1 MQTTVTPGLLI
12 LHGNQLEQLRAAVFQ
27 WLRQHPLAPLETD
40 IFLVQSNGVAEWLK
54 IALAEEMKV
63 CAATRIA
70 LPARLLWESYRG
82 MLGRE
87 RVPRVS
93 PFDKSPL
100 TWRLMRLLPSLLD
113 DPVFAPLRYFLAD
126 GDAERRLQLAE
137 RLADLFDQYQ
147 VYRADWLADWA
158 AGRDQLRTA
167 RGDAMA
173 LKDDQRWQAQ
183 LWRAVAAD
191 VEPFE
196 RDTGRA
202 DIHDAFLAAIAGGDA
217 PAGKLPRRV
226 VLFGVSALPYQT
238 LQALAALAR
247 HTQVV
252 LAVPNPCQFYWGDI
266 IEGRDLLRAA
276 NKRQRQRNGHDLAQ
290 IPMEEL
296 HAHSHPLLASWGR
309 QGRDFIRMLDEFDEH
324 AQAEGRDDSLR
335 IDLFGEETGETLLQ
349 QVQVA
354 IRELRPLA
362 EHEQTPPDAGD
373 RSIEFHVA
381 HSVQREVEVLHDQL
395 LAMFAHS
402 GETGLRPRDVVVMV
416 PDIDTFTAA
425 IHAVF
430 GQYRR
435 NDERFIPFEI
445 GDVKDRSVNPLL
457 VALEWLLHL
466 PQQRCRQSEVRDL
479 LDVPALA
486 TRFGLQPDDLAT
498 LGAWIEGAGV
508 RWGLDQEHRA
518 GLGLGAAGEQNA
530 WIFGVRRMLLGYA
543 SGSGASFGGIEPYAE
558 VGGLDAALAGSLAQL
573 VEALLHWRTVL
584 AGARTPAEWGEQAR
598 ALLAAFFDADDEG
611 DRLTLAQ
618 LEGAL
623 QGWLETCG
631 HAGFVEQVPL
641 SVLRVAWL
649 GALDEPTL
657 NHQFVSGGVTFCTL
671 MPMRA
676 VPFRV
681 VCLLGMNDGDF
692 PRRAPK
698 ADFDLLALPG
708 MARPGDRSRRDDDR
722 YLMLE
727 ALLAAR
733 DKLYVSWVGR
743 NVRDNS
749 EQPPSVLVSQLRD
762 YLAAGWSLDRHLAS
776 LTTEHALQ
784 PFSRRYFEA
793 GGLLTYAREWRV
805 AHADADAAAAAQAGA
820 PALGPYELDPGTRLK
835 LDELASFL
843 RQPVKYFF
851 RRRLSVHF
859 ADAAMLGEDEE
870 PFGLNAL
877 ERYLL
882 EDTMLDDGGAVEDID
897 DVRAS
902 LEARAARLAR
912 EGVLPIGLIGQQV
925 QAQLVEALV
934 PVRSAWLSL
943 RASFPQAAEKRAI
956 NLPFGE
962 LQIDD
967 WLDRLCSN
975 GRDTAWLMQISSKV
989 TDKGGQAR
997 GDKLM
1002 LMWLRQLAAAA
1013 LGFPVTG
1020 YLVARDAIV
1029 SMAPLDPATSRDAL
1043 ATLLALWRE
1052 GMNHPL
1058 PTACKTGLALVQ
1070 QGDPRAVY
1078 DGGFDISGE
1087 RDELCLARLWPEFS
1101 ALALEEAWEDCTREL
1116 YGPLADWLQQHITID
1131 PISAPDDGAGE
1142 EQ

>member
-1 MQTTVTPGLLI
+1 
-12 LHGNQLEQLRAAVFQ
+12 
-27 WLRQHPLAPLETD
+27 
-40 IFLVQSNGVAEWLK
+40 
-54 IALAEEMKV
+54 
-63 CAATRIA
+63 
-70 LPARLLWESYRG
+70 
-82 MLGRE
+82 
-87 RVPRVS
+87 
-93 PFDKSPL
+93 
-100 TWRLMRLLPSLLD
+100 
-113 DPVFAPLRYFLAD
+113 
-126 GDAERRLQLAE
+126 
-137 RLADLFDQYQ
+137 
-147 VYRADWLADWA
+147 
-158 AGRDQLRTA
+158 
-167 RGDAMA
+167 
-173 LKDDQRWQAQ
+173 
-183 LWRAVAAD
+183 
-191 VEPFE
+191 
-196 RDTGRA
+196 
-202 DIHDAFLAAIAGGDA
+202 
-217 PAGKLPRRV
+217 
-226 VLFGVSALPYQT
+226 
-238 LQALAALAR
+238 
-247 HTQVV
+247 
-252 LAVPNPCQFYWGDI
+252 
-266 IEGRDLLRAA
+266 
-276 NKRQRQRNGHDLAQ
+276 
-290 IPMEEL
+290 
-296 HAHSHPLLASWGR
+296 
-309 QGRDFIRMLDEFDEH
+309 
-324 AQAEGRDDSLR
+324 
-335 IDLFGEETGETLLQ
+335 
-349 QVQVA
+349 
-354 IRELRPLA
+354 
-362 EHEQTPPDAGD
+362 
-373 RSIEFHVA
+373 
-381 HSVQREVEVLHDQL
+381 
-395 LAMFAHS
+395 
-402 GETGLRPRDVVVMV
+402 
-416 PDIDTFTAA
+416 
-425 IHAVF
+425 
-430 GQYRR
+430 
-435 NDERFIPFEI
+435 
-445 GDVKDRSVNPLL
+445 
-457 VALEWLLHL
+457 
-466 PQQRCRQSEVRDL
+466 
-479 LDVPALA
+479 
-486 TRFGLQPDDLAT
+486 
-498 LGAWIEGAGV
+498 
-508 RWGLDQEHRA
+508 
-518 GLGLGAAGEQNA
+518 
-530 WIFGVRRMLLGYA
+530 
-543 SGSGASFGGIEPYAE
+543 
-558 VGGLDAALAGSLAQL
+558 
-573 VEALLHWRTVL
+573 
-584 AGARTPAEWGEQAR
+584 
-598 ALLAAFFDADDEG
+598 
-611 DRLTLAQ
+611 
-618 LEGAL
+618 
-623 QGWLETCG
+623 
-631 HAGFVEQVPL
+631 
-641 SVLRVAWL
+641 
-649 GALDEPTL
+649 
-657 NHQFVSGGVTFCTL
+657 
-671 MPMRA
+671 
-676 VPFRV
+676 
-681 VCLLGMNDGDF
+681 
-692 PRRAPK
+692 
-698 ADFDLLALPG
+698 
-708 MARPGDRSRRDDDR
+708 DR

-805 AHADADAAAAAQAGA
+805 AHADADAAAQAGA

-835 LDELASFL
+835 LGELASFL

-1013 LGFPVTG
+1013 LDFPVTG

-1043 ATLLALWRE
+1043 STLLALWRE

-1078 DGGFDISGE
+1078 DGGFELSGE

-1142 EQ
+1142 EP